1 MTTPVSVCSLGV
13 FGDKD
18 EMKLLSVMEGDS
30 VNLNSDSEM
39 EDDDDLIQWSFG
51 NYLIFQINEMAD
63 NITVYDDVLEG
74 RFRDRLQ
81 VDPQTGSLNITNT
94 RSDHTGF
101 YQLQTNRVKKVFI
114 LSVYCEFNK
123 LIFYLLFIT
132 ALKWI

>member
-1 MTTPVSVCSLGV
+1 
-13 FGDKD
+13 
-18 EMKLLSVMEGDS
+18 MEGDS
-30 VNLNSDSEM
+30 VNLYSDSEM
-39 EDDDDLIQWSFG
+39 EDGDDLVQWSFG
-51 NYLIFQINEMAD
+51 NYLIVQINETAD
-63 NITVYDDVLEG
+63 KITVYDDVLEG

-94 RSDHTGF
+94 RSEHTGF

-123 LIFYLLFIT
+123 LIFT